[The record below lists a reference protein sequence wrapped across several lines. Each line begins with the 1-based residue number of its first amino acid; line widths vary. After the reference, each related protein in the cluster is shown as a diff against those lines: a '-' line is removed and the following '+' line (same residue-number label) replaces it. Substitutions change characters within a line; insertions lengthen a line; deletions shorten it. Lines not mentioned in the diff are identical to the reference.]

1 MNIAV
6 SRPLWRILL
15 LGQTS
20 WCRWILESQLN
31 LEPLDPRCCSTQP
44 TTTSTPF
51 YRAGGFPHSPPQ
63 LTADCE
69 FSTTISFP
77 TLFLSSFLPD
87 SRCCSPGASSL
98 TQSKLQPLHY
108 WSLQFTRLLYKKWI
122 TLLKLHFKGVRKMQ
136 AINASILLEGLW
148 ITVLLLCNT
157 EDMTQSYKL
166 MKLIFTCDQRIMKL

>member
-1 MNIAV
+1 M

-20 WCRWILESQLN
+20 WYRWILESPLN
-31 LEPLDPRCCSTQP
+31 LEPLNPRCCSAQP

-51 YRAGGFPHSPPQ
+51 YRAGGFPHCPPQ
-63 LTADCE
+63 LMPDCE
-69 FSTTISFP
+69 FSITVIFP

-87 SRCCSPGASSL
+87 SRRCSPGASL
-98 TQSKLQPLHY
+98 TRSKLQPHMLLHY

-136 AINASILLEGLW
+136 AINVSILLEGLW
-148 ITVLLLCNT
+148 ITILLLCNT
-157 EDMTQSYKL
+157 EDMTHNYKL
-166 MKLIFTCDQRIMKL
+166 IKLIFTCDQRIMKL